1 MRRIL
6 TLLLAAAF
14 LFVWLTPTTAAAQNY
29 SFSLDKEE
37 VGVFWQADGS
47 LEVRYT
53 LTFTNDASASPI
65 DYVDVGMPSSSY
77 DSSSISA
84 TVDGKTIDDI
94 QPSPYVQPGI
104 ALGLGR
110 NAIRPGSSGVVQ
122 VFVGRITG
130 QLYQADEA
138 GDVSAVFSPSWI
150 GSEFVHGKTDMI
162 VTFVF
167 PPGVKP
173 DEPRWHPSPAGWPA
187 QPEPGTTSDGRVA
200 YQWKNPSA
208 NGYTQY
214 LFGVSFP
221 SHYVPSE
228 AIVQPGQAPASQPGT
243 GGSGITTTSPTSAL
257 SGAISALLCFGGIG
271 LIAFAFVALAVNS
284 DRRRKLDYLPP
295 KISVQG
301 HGIKRGLTAVEAA
314 VMLET
319 PLDRVMTMILFGLIK
334 KTAARVVAEKP
345 LKVERI
351 TPQPEGLRGYE
362 ETFLPAVEES
372 DPRKRSKM
380 LQDLS
385 IDLVKS
391 VQQKMK
397 GFSLRETKDYYRAI
411 MKKAWQE
418 VEAAKTPEV
427 RSEKYAD
434 NLEWTML
441 DRDFDGRTRRVF
453 DTGPVFVPIW
463 WGSFRPAY
471 SGGSL
476 PRASQGASVPVS
488 APGRSAAPT
497 GGISLPHL
505 PGADFAAAMVTGVQ
519 NTAGNLVSNVVAFTG
534 GVTKTTNPPPPPPP
548 RSSGGWSSGGF
559 HSGGCACAC
568 ACAGCACACAGG
580 GR

>member
-1 MRRIL
+1 MKRIL

-14 LFVWLTPTTAAAQNY
+14 FALWLAPAPAAAQNY

-37 VGVFWQADGS
+37 VGAFWQSDGS
-47 LEVRYT
+47 LELRYT
-53 LTFTNDASASPI
+53 LTFTNDPSASPI
-65 DYVDVGMPSSSY
+65 DYIDIGMPNSSY

-84 TVDGKTIDDI
+84 TVDGKTITDI
-94 QPSPYVQPGI
+94 EPSPYVQPGI
-104 ALGLGR
+104 ALGLGGD
-110 NAIRPGSSGVVQ
+110 AIQPGATGVVE
-122 VFVGRITG
+122 VYVGKVTG

-138 GDVSAVFSPSWI
+138 GYVSAVFSPSWF
-150 GSEFVHGKTDMI
+150 GSQYVHGKTDMT

-167 PPGVKP
+167 PEGVQP
-173 DEPRWHPSPAGWPA
+173 DEPRWHASPSGWPS
-187 QPEPGTTSDGRVA
+187 QPDTGTSSDGRVA

-208 NGYTQY
+208 NGHTQY
-214 LFGVSFP
+214 TFGASFP
-221 SHYVPSE
+221 SKYVPSGSI
-228 AIVQPGQAPASQPGT
+228 AQPGQAPS
-243 GGSGITTTSPTSAL
+243 GGVSSGGATTSP
-257 SGAISALLCFGGIG
+257 AIDVGGVISSFLCFGGMA
-271 LIAFAFVALAVNS
+271 LIAFGFVWLAVYS
-284 DRRRKLDYLPP
+284 DRRRKLAYLPP

-314 VMLET
+314 VLLET

-334 KTAARVVAEKP
+334 KNAARVVSDKP
-345 LKVERI
+345 LKVEGI
-351 TPQPEGLRGYE
+351 QPQPEGLRGYE
-362 ETFLPAVEES
+362 ETFLPAIEET
-372 DPRKRSKM
+372 DLRKRSKM

-397 GFSLRETKDYYRAI
+397 GFSLRETKDYYQAI

-441 DRDFDGRTRRVF
+441 DRDFDDRTRRVF
-453 DTGPVFVPIW
+453 TSGPVFVPIW
-463 WGSFRPAY
+463 WGNFSPAY
-471 SGGSL
+471 SGG
-476 PRASQGASVPVS
+476 
-488 APGRSAAPT
+488 AAPLAPT
-497 GGISLPHL
+497 ATTVPISTARGGAAPSGGVSLPHL

-519 NTAGNLVSNVVAFTG
+519 NTAGNLVSNVVSFTG

-548 RSSGGWSSGGF
+548 RSAGGWSSGGF

>member
-1 MRRIL
+1 
-6 TLLLAAAF
+6 
-14 LFVWLTPTTAAAQNY
+14 
-29 SFSLDKEE
+29 
-37 VGVFWQADGS
+37 
-47 LEVRYT
+47 
-53 LTFTNDASASPI
+53 
-65 DYVDVGMPSSSY
+65 
-77 DSSSISA
+77 
-84 TVDGKTIDDI
+84 
-94 QPSPYVQPGI
+94 
-104 ALGLGR
+104 
-110 NAIRPGSSGVVQ
+110 
-122 VFVGRITG
+122 
-130 QLYQADEA
+130 
-138 GDVSAVFSPSWI
+138 
-150 GSEFVHGKTDMI
+150 
-162 VTFVF
+162 
-167 PPGVKP
+167 
-173 DEPRWHPSPAGWPA
+173 
-187 QPEPGTTSDGRVA
+187 
-200 YQWKNPSA
+200 
-208 NGYTQY
+208 
-214 LFGVSFP
+214 
-221 SHYVPSE
+221 
-228 AIVQPGQAPASQPGT
+228 
-243 GGSGITTTSPTSAL
+243 
-257 SGAISALLCFGGIG
+257 
-271 LIAFAFVALAVNS
+271 
-284 DRRRKLDYLPP
+284 
-295 KISVQG
+295 
-301 HGIKRGLTAVEAA
+301 
-314 VMLET
+314 
-319 PLDRVMTMILFGLIK
+319 MTMILFGLIK